1 MEMKGYYS
9 NFLIMRRYLF
19 CITTF
24 VLLVKSPL
32 PSYFFMISVHLF
44 RMEQECLPLFQLP
57 MSGFVLLPGS
67 MMTSGVA
74 GRQHHPVSYGTGVCG
89 STSFSPIF
97 RIQEHHIT
105 CTRSPVV
112 ASKWMEEALEPVAEV
127 SGLFLGSEKIKL
139 SILRTYLHMKCS
151 HTSSLAFST

>member
-1 MEMKGYYS
+1 MKS
-9 NFLIMRRYLF
+9 ELLQRYLF
-19 CITTF
+19 CMTIL
-24 VLLVKSPL
+24 VLLVKM
-32 PSYFFMISVHLF
+32 SYFLMISVHLF

-89 STSFSPIF
+89 STSIF